1 MYYNIF
7 ALVLIHGGIKL
18 DFQKVK
24 LNNDFKI
31 QIVQY
36 KNLYSNSCNGSG
48 LCEWSKWL
56 EKLQTP
62 RINSDKYIRG
72 LCVYGDFE
80 DVEKDNQKISKYRS
94 DATLIN
100 RTAITLDYDEIKDFR
115 GLYEVLKTKLE
126 HVSWVFH
133 TTYSYTV
140 EKPRIRL
147 IVPLNEPVS
156 ASDYRKYS
164 NGLARYIGYP
174 VDEASFV
181 PSQAMALPVKK
192 SKESIY
198 IFKYNDAPAI
208 TTEELNKMV
217 VKNEPITVD
226 YSNHF
231 HKRDS
236 SYWREIAFGVGEGE
250 RNQTLASLTG
260 YLLRR
265 YVDANLVYGL
275 VSAWAM
281 TCRPPIKQSEVNR
294 TFKSILKKDS
304 KNK

>member
-1 MYYNIF
+1 M
-7 ALVLIHGGIKL
+7 

-56 EKLQTP
+56 DKLQIP

-80 DVEKDNQKISKYRS
+80 DVEKDNQTISKYRS
-94 DATLIN
+94 DQTLIN
-100 RTAITLDYDEIKDFR
+100 RTAITLDYDEIKGFR
-115 GLYEVLKTKLE
+115 GLYEALKAKLE

-174 VDEASFV
+174 VDEACFV

-192 SKESIY
+192 SKDSIY

-208 TTEELNKMV
+208 KKEELNKMV
-217 VKNEPITVD
+217 VKNAPITVD

-231 HKRDS
+231 HKRNS

-281 TCRPPIKQSEVNR
+281 TCRPPIEQKEVNR

>member
-1 MYYNIF
+1 M
-7 ALVLIHGGIKL
+7 
-18 DFQKVK
+18 DFQKVE

-36 KNLYSNSCNGSG
+36 NNLYSNSCNGSG

-56 EKLQTP
+56 DKLQTP

-80 DVEKDNQKISKYRS
+80 DVENDNQIISKYRS
-94 DATLIN
+94 DQTLIN
-100 RTAITLDYDEIKDFR
+100 RTAITLDYDDIKDFK
-115 GLYEVLKTKLE
+115 GLYEVLKVKLE

-133 TTYSYTV
+133 TTYSYTA

-147 IVPLNEPVS
+147 IAPLNEPVS

-164 NGLARYIGYP
+164 KGLAQYIGYT

-192 SKESIY
+192 SKDSIY

-208 TTEELNKMV
+208 TIEELKKMV
-217 VKNEPITVD
+217 VKNEPITVN
-226 YSNHF
+226 YSNQF
-231 HKRDS
+231 KKRDS
-236 SYWREIAFGVGEGE
+236 AYWREIAFGVGKGE

-281 TCRPPIKQSEVNR
+281 TCRPPIEQKEVNR

>member
-1 MYYNIF
+1 M
-7 ALVLIHGGIKL
+7 

-56 EKLQTP
+56 DKLQTP

-80 DVEKDNQKISKYRS
+80 DVEKDNQTISKYRS
-94 DATLIN
+94 DQTLIN

-198 IFKYNDAPAI
+198 IFKYNDAPVI
-208 TTEELNKMV
+208 KKEELNKMV

-281 TCRPPIKQSEVNR
+281 TCRPPIEQKEVNR
-294 TFKSILKKDS
+294 TIKSILKKDN

>member
-1 MYYNIF
+1 MFVSN
-7 ALVLIHGGIKL
+7 GGQKL

-24 LNNDFKI
+24 LSNDFKI
-31 QIVQY
+31 HIVQY

>member
-1 MYYNIF
+1 M
-7 ALVLIHGGIKL
+7 KL
-18 DFQKVK
+18 S
-24 LNNDFKI
+24 NDFKI
-31 QIVQY
+31 HIVQY

>member
-1 MYYNIF
+1 M
-7 ALVLIHGGIKL
+7 KL
-18 DFQKVK
+18 S
-24 LNNDFKI
+24 NDFKI
-31 QIVQY
+31 HIVQY

-192 SKESIY
+192 SKDSIY
-198 IFKYNDAPAI
+198 IFKYNDCLLYTSPS
-208 TTEELNKMV
+208 
-217 VKNEPITVD
+217 P
-226 YSNHF
+226 
-231 HKRDS
+231 RDS
-236 SYWREIAFGVGEGE
+236 
-250 RNQTLASLTG
+250 
-260 YLLRR
+260 
-265 YVDANLVYGL
+265 
-275 VSAWAM
+275 
-281 TCRPPIKQSEVNR
+281 
-294 TFKSILKKDS
+294 
-304 KNK
+304 

>member
-1 MYYNIF
+1 ME
-7 ALVLIHGGIKL
+7 
-18 DFQKVK
+18 FQKVK

-31 QIVQY
+31 HIVQY

-56 EKLQTP
+56 DKLQTP

-80 DVEKDNQKISKYRS
+80 DVEKDNQTISKYRS
-94 DATLIN
+94 DDTLLN
-100 RTAITLDYDEIKDFR
+100 RSAITLDYDEIKDFR
-115 GLYEVLKTKLE
+115 SLFESFKAKLE
-126 HVSWVFH
+126 NVAWAFH
-133 TTYSYTV
+133 TTYSYTS

-147 IVPLNEPVS
+147 IVPLNALVS

-164 NGLARYIGYP
+164 NELAKYINYP

-192 SKESIY
+192 SKDSIY

-208 TTEELNKMV
+208 TIEELNKMV
-217 VKNEPITVD
+217 VNDEPITVD
-226 YSNHF
+226 YSSQF
-231 HKRDS
+231 QKRDS
-236 SYWREIAFGVGEGE
+236 AYWREIAFGVGKGE

>member
-1 MYYNIF
+1 M
-7 ALVLIHGGIKL
+7 

-56 EKLQTP
+56 DKLQTP

-80 DVEKDNQKISKYRS
+80 DVEKDNQTISKYRS
-94 DATLIN
+94 DQTLIN

-181 PSQAMALPVKK
+181 QSQAMALPVKK

-198 IFKYNDAPAI
+198 IFKYNDAPVI
-208 TTEELNKMV
+208 KKEELNKMV

-281 TCRPPIKQSEVNR
+281 TCRPPIEQKEVNR
-294 TFKSILKKDS
+294 TFKSILKKDN

>member
-1 MYYNIF
+1 M
-7 ALVLIHGGIKL
+7 

-56 EKLQTP
+56 DKLQTP

-80 DVEKDNQKISKYRS
+80 DVEKDNQTISKYRS
-94 DATLIN
+94 DQTLIN

-198 IFKYNDAPAI
+198 IFKYNDAPVI
-208 TTEELNKMV
+208 KKEELNKMV

-236 SYWREIAFGVGEGE
+236 SYWREIAFGVGEGG

-281 TCRPPIKQSEVNR
+281 TCRPPIEQKEVNR
-294 TFKSILKKDS
+294 TFKSILKKDN

>member
-1 MYYNIF
+1 MEF
-7 ALVLIHGGIKL
+7 QKIKL
-18 DFQKVK
+18 DNDMK
-24 LNNDFKI
+24 LH
-31 QIVQY
+31 IVQY
-36 KNLYSNSCNGSG
+36 KNLYANSYSGSDHYK
-48 LCEWSKWL
+48 WSDWL
-56 EKLQTP
+56 NKLQIP
-62 RINSDKYIRG
+62 MVNEGKYKRG

-80 DVEKDNQKISKYRS
+80 DIEKENQLISKYRS
-94 DATLIN
+94 DQTLIN

-115 GLYEVLKTKLE
+115 GLYEVLKTKLK
-126 HVSWVFH
+126 HVAWAFH
-133 TTYSYTV
+133 TTHSYTA

-164 NGLARYIGYP
+164 KGLEQFIGYP
-174 VDEASFV
+174 VDDASFV
-181 PSQAMALPVKK
+181 PSQVMALPVKK
-192 SKESIY
+192 TKSSIY

-208 TTEELNKMV
+208 TIEELTKMV
-217 VKNEPITVD
+217 VNDEPINVN
-226 YSNHF
+226 YSKQLKKQN
-231 HKRDS
+231 S
-236 SYWREIAFGVGEGE
+236 SYWREIAFGVGKGE
-250 RNQTLASLTG
+250 RNKTLASLIG

-281 TCRPPIKQSEVNR
+281 TCSPPIEQSEVNK

>member
-1 MYYNIF
+1 MF
-7 ALVLIHGGIKL
+7 VLNGGQKL

-56 EKLQTP
+56 DKLQTP

-80 DVEKDNQKISKYRS
+80 DVEKDNQTISKYRS
-94 DATLIN
+94 DQTLIN

-115 GLYEVLKTKLE
+115 GLYEVLKPKLE

-192 SKESIY
+192 SKDSIY

-208 TTEELNKMV
+208 KKEELNKMV
-217 VKNEPITVD
+217 VKNAPITVD

-231 HKRDS
+231 HKRNS

-281 TCRPPIKQSEVNR
+281 TCRPPIEQKEVNR

>member
-1 MYYNIF
+1 M
-7 ALVLIHGGIKL
+7 

-24 LNNDFKI
+24 LNNNFNI
-31 QIVQY
+31 HIVQY
-36 KNLYSNSCNGSG
+36 KNLYSNSCSGSD
-48 LCEWSKWL
+48 LYNWSDWL
-56 EKLQTP
+56 NKLQIP
-62 RINSDKYIRG
+62 MINEDKYKRG

-80 DVEKDNQKISKYRS
+80 DIEKDNQNISKYRS

-100 RTAITLDYDEIKDFR
+100 RSAITLDYDEINDFK
-115 GLYEVLKTKLE
+115 GLYEVLKAKLE

-133 TTYSYTV
+133 TTYSYTA

-174 VDEASFV
+174 VDESSFV

-192 SKESIY
+192 SKDSIY
-198 IFKYNDAPAI
+198 IFKYNDAPTI
-208 TTEELNKMV
+208 KKEDLNKMV
-217 VKNEPITVD
+217 VNDEPITVK
-226 YSNHF
+226 YSNQIN
-231 HKRDS
+231 KRDS

-281 TCRPPIKQSEVNR
+281 TCRPPIEQKEVNR

>member
-1 MYYNIF
+1 M
-7 ALVLIHGGIKL
+7 
-18 DFQKVK
+18 DFQNVK

-56 EKLQTP
+56 DKLQTP

-80 DVEKDNQKISKYRS
+80 DVEKDNQTISKYRS
-94 DATLIN
+94 DQTLIN
-100 RTAITLDYDEIKDFR
+100 RTAITLDYDEIKDFK
-115 GLYEVLKTKLE
+115 GLYEVLKAKLE

-140 EKPRIRL
+140 ENPRIRL

-192 SKESIY
+192 SKGSIY

-208 TTEELNKMV
+208 KKEELNRMV

-231 HKRDS
+231 HRRDS

-281 TCRPPIKQSEVNR
+281 TCRPPIEQKEVNR

-304 KNK
+304 KSK

>member
-1 MYYNIF
+1 
-7 ALVLIHGGIKL
+7 
-18 DFQKVK
+18 VK

-56 EKLQTP
+56 DKLQTP

-80 DVEKDNQKISKYRS
+80 DVEKDNQTISKYRS
-94 DATLIN
+94 DQTLIN

-115 GLYEVLKTKLE
+115 GLYEILKTKLE

-198 IFKYNDAPAI
+198 IFKYNDAPVI
-208 TTEELNKMV
+208 KKEELNKMV

-281 TCRPPIKQSEVNR
+281 TCRPPIEQKEVNR
-294 TFKSILKKDS
+294 TFKSILKKDN

>member
-1 MYYNIF
+1 M
-7 ALVLIHGGIKL
+7 
-18 DFQKVK
+18 
-24 LNNDFKI
+24 
-31 QIVQY
+31 
-36 KNLYSNSCNGSG
+36 
-48 LCEWSKWL
+48 
-56 EKLQTP
+56 
-62 RINSDKYIRG
+62 
-72 LCVYGDFE
+72 
-80 DVEKDNQKISKYRS
+80 
-94 DATLIN
+94 
-100 RTAITLDYDEIKDFR
+100 
-115 GLYEVLKTKLE
+115 
-126 HVSWVFH
+126 
-133 TTYSYTV
+133 
-140 EKPRIRL
+140 
-147 IVPLNEPVS
+147 S

-181 PSQAMALPVKK
+181 PSQAMVLPVKK
-192 SKESIY
+192 SKDSIY

-208 TTEELNKMV
+208 KKEELNKMV

-226 YSNHF
+226 YLNHF
-231 HKRDS
+231 HRRDS

-281 TCRPPIKQSEVNR
+281 TCRPPIEQKEVNR
-294 TFKSILKKDS
+294 TFKSILKKDN

>member
-1 MYYNIF
+1 M
-7 ALVLIHGGIKL
+7 
-18 DFQKVK
+18 K

-56 EKLQTP
+56 DKLQIP

-80 DVEKDNQKISKYRS
+80 DVEKDNQTISKYRS
-94 DATLIN
+94 DQTLIN

-126 HVSWVFH
+126 HISWVFH

-192 SKESIY
+192 SKGSIY

-208 TTEELNKMV
+208 KKEELNRMV

-231 HKRDS
+231 HRRDS

-281 TCRPPIKQSEVNR
+281 TCRPPIEQKEVNR

>member
-1 MYYNIF
+1 ME
-7 ALVLIHGGIKL
+7 
-18 DFQKVK
+18 FQKIKIENDMK
-24 LNNDFKI
+24 LH
-31 QIVQY
+31 IVQY
-36 KNLYSNSCNGSG
+36 KNLYANSYSGSDYYK
-48 LCEWSKWL
+48 WSDWL
-56 EKLQTP
+56 NKLQIP
-62 RINSDKYIRG
+62 MVNEDKYKRG

-80 DVEKDNQKISKYRS
+80 DIEKDNQIISKYRS
-94 DATLIN
+94 DQTLIN

-115 GLYEVLKTKLE
+115 GLYEVLKTKLK
-126 HVSWVFH
+126 HIAWAFH
-133 TTYSYTV
+133 TTHSYTA

-147 IVPLNEPVS
+147 IAPLNEPVS

-164 NGLARYIGYP
+164 KGLAQFIGYP
-174 VDEASFV
+174 VDDASFV
-181 PSQAMALPVKK
+181 PSQVMALPVKK
-192 SKESIY
+192 SKDSIY

-208 TTEELNKMV
+208 KKEELNKMV
-217 VKNEPITVD
+217 LKNAPITVD

-231 HKRDS
+231 HKRNS
-236 SYWREIAFGVGEGE
+236 SYWREIAFGVSEGE

-281 TCRPPIKQSEVNR
+281 TCRPPIEQKEVNR

>member
-1 MYYNIF
+1 M
-7 ALVLIHGGIKL
+7 

-56 EKLQTP
+56 DKLQTP

-80 DVEKDNQKISKYRS
+80 DVEKDNQTISKYRS
-94 DATLIN
+94 DQTLIN
-100 RTAITLDYDEIKDFR
+100 RTAITLDYDEFKDFR

-198 IFKYNDAPAI
+198 IFKYNDAPVI
-208 TTEELNKMV
+208 KKEELNKMV

-281 TCRPPIKQSEVNR
+281 TCRPPIEQKEVNR
-294 TFKSILKKDS
+294 TFKSILKKDN

>member
-1 MYYNIF
+1 ME
-7 ALVLIHGGIKL
+7 
-18 DFQKVK
+18 FQKVK

-31 QIVQY
+31 HIVQY
-36 KNLYSNSCNGSG
+36 KNLYSNSFNSSDFYS
-48 LCEWSKWL
+48 WSDWL
-56 EKLQTP
+56 NKFQIP
-62 RINSDKYIRG
+62 MINDDKYKRG

-80 DVEKDNQKISKYRS
+80 DIEKDNQIISKYRS
-94 DATLIN
+94 DDTLLN
-100 RTAITLDYDEIKDFR
+100 RSAITLDYDEIKDFR
-115 GLYEVLKTKLE
+115 SLFESFKDKLE
-126 HVSWVFH
+126 HVAWAFH
-133 TTYSYTV
+133 TTHSYTAD
-140 EKPRIRL
+140 KPRIRL
-147 IVPLNEPVS
+147 IVPLNAPVS

-164 NGLARYIGYP
+164 NGLAKYINYP

-192 SKESIY
+192 SKYSIY

-208 TTEELNKMV
+208 TIEELNKMV
-217 VKNEPITVD
+217 VNDEPITVD
-226 YSNHF
+226 YSSQF
-231 HKRDS
+231 QKRDS
-236 SYWREIAFGVGEGE
+236 AYWREIAFGVGEGE

-281 TCRPPIKQSEVNR
+281 TCTPPIDQKEVNR

>member
-1 MYYNIF
+1 M
-7 ALVLIHGGIKL
+7 

-56 EKLQTP
+56 DKLQTP

-80 DVEKDNQKISKYRS
+80 DVEKDNQTISKYRS
-94 DATLIN
+94 DQTLIN

-198 IFKYNDAPAI
+198 IFKYNDAPVI
-208 TTEELNKMV
+208 KKEELNKKV

-281 TCRPPIKQSEVNR
+281 TCRPPIEQKEVNR
-294 TFKSILKKDS
+294 TIKSILKKDN

>member
-1 MYYNIF
+1 M
-7 ALVLIHGGIKL
+7 

-24 LNNDFKI
+24 LSNDFKI
-31 QIVQY
+31 HIVQY

-281 TCRPPIKQSEVNR
+281 TCRPPIEQKEVNR

>member
-1 MYYNIF
+1 M
-7 ALVLIHGGIKL
+7 

-24 LNNDFKI
+24 LNNNFNI
-31 QIVQY
+31 HIVQY
-36 KNLYSNSCNGSG
+36 KNLYSNSCSSFDLYN
-48 LCEWSKWL
+48 WSDWL
-56 EKLQTP
+56 NKLQIP
-62 RINSDKYIRG
+62 MINEDKYKRG

-80 DVEKDNQKISKYRS
+80 DIEKDNQNISKYRS

-100 RTAITLDYDEIKDFR
+100 RSAITLDYDEINDFK
-115 GLYEVLKTKLE
+115 GLYEVLKAKLE

-133 TTYSYTV
+133 TTYSYTA

-174 VDEASFV
+174 VDESSFV

-192 SKESIY
+192 SKDSIY

-208 TTEELNKMV
+208 KKEDLNKMV
-217 VKNEPITVD
+217 VNDEPITVK
-226 YSNHF
+226 YSNQIN
-231 HKRDS
+231 KRDS

-281 TCRPPIKQSEVNR
+281 TCRPPIEQKEVNR

-304 KNK
+304 NNK

>member
-1 MYYNIF
+1 M
-7 ALVLIHGGIKL
+7 

-24 LNNDFKI
+24 LSNDFKI
-31 QIVQY
+31 HIVQY

-80 DVEKDNQKISKYRS
+80 DVEKDNQKISRYRS

-100 RTAITLDYDEIKDFR
+100 RSAITLDYGEIKDFR
-115 GLYEVLKTKLE
+115 GLYEVLKAKLE

-140 EKPRIRL
+140 ETPRIRL

-192 SKESIY
+192 SKDSIY

-208 TTEELNKMV
+208 KKEELNKMI

-231 HKRDS
+231 HRRDS

-281 TCRPPIKQSEVNR
+281 TCRPPIEQKEVNR

>member
-1 MYYNIF
+1 M
-7 ALVLIHGGIKL
+7 
-18 DFQKVK
+18 K

-56 EKLQTP
+56 DKLQTP

-80 DVEKDNQKISKYRS
+80 DVEKDNQTISKYRS
-94 DATLIN
+94 DQTLIN

-198 IFKYNDAPAI
+198 IFKYNDAPVI
-208 TTEELNKMV
+208 KKEELNKKV

-281 TCRPPIKQSEVNR
+281 TCRPPIEQKEVNR
-294 TFKSILKKDS
+294 TIKSILKKDN

>member
-1 MYYNIF
+1 
-7 ALVLIHGGIKL
+7 
-18 DFQKVK
+18 VK

-56 EKLQTP
+56 DKLQTP

-80 DVEKDNQKISKYRS
+80 DVEKDNQTISKYRS
-94 DATLIN
+94 DQTLIN

-115 GLYEVLKTKLE
+115 GLYEILKTKLE

-147 IVPLNEPVS
+147 IVPLHEPVS

-198 IFKYNDAPAI
+198 IFKYNDAPVI
-208 TTEELNKMV
+208 KKEELNKMV

-281 TCRPPIKQSEVNR
+281 TCRPPIEQKEVNR

>member
-1 MYYNIF
+1 M
-7 ALVLIHGGIKL
+7 

-56 EKLQTP
+56 DKLQTP

-80 DVEKDNQKISKYRS
+80 DVEKDNQTISKYRS
-94 DATLIN
+94 DQTLIN

-147 IVPLNEPVS
+147 IVPINEPVS

-198 IFKYNDAPAI
+198 IFKYNDAPVI
-208 TTEELNKMV
+208 KKEELNKMV

-281 TCRPPIKQSEVNR
+281 TCRPPIEQKEVNR
-294 TFKSILKKDS
+294 TFKSILKKDN

>member
-1 MYYNIF
+1 M
-7 ALVLIHGGIKL
+7 
-18 DFQKVK
+18 K

-31 QIVQY
+31 HIVQY

-80 DVEKDNQKISKYRS
+80 DVEKDNQNISKYRS
-94 DATLIN
+94 DQTLIN

-115 GLYEVLKTKLE
+115 GLYEVLKAKLE

-192 SKESIY
+192 SNDSIY
-198 IFKYNDAPAI
+198 IFKYNDAPILKVETLKNWSEETKKQIDQPI
-208 TTEELNKMV
+208 TTNF
-217 VKNEPITVD
+217 N
-226 YSNHF
+226 
-231 HKRDS
+231 KRDDA
-236 SYWREIAFGVGEGE
+236 YWRDISFSVAKGN
-250 RNQTLASLTG
+250 RNNSLASLIG
-260 YLLRR
+260 HLFSRHVNEYIVYSYALLWGQN
-265 YVDANLVYGL
+265 A
-275 VSAWAM
+275 
-281 TCRPPIKQSEVNR
+281 CKPPLKEREINA
-294 TFKSILKKDS
+294 TFQSILKKHR
-304 KNK
+304 NK

>member
-1 MYYNIF
+1 M
-7 ALVLIHGGIKL
+7 

-24 LNNDFKI
+24 LSNDFKVH
-31 QIVQY
+31 IVQY
-36 KNLYSNSCNGSG
+36 KNLYSNSFNSSDFYS
-48 LCEWSKWL
+48 WSDWL
-56 EKLQTP
+56 NKLQIP
-62 RINSDKYIRG
+62 MINDDKYKRG

-80 DVEKDNQKISKYRS
+80 DIEKDNQIISKYRS
-94 DATLIN
+94 DDTLLN
-100 RTAITLDYDEIKDFR
+100 RSAITLDYDEIKDFR
-115 GLYEVLKTKLE
+115 SLFESFKDKLE
-126 HVSWVFH
+126 HVAWAFH
-133 TTYSYTV
+133 TTHSYTAD
-140 EKPRIRL
+140 KPRIRL
-147 IVPLNEPVS
+147 IVPLNAPVS

-164 NGLARYIGYP
+164 NGLAKYINYP

-192 SKESIY
+192 SKDSIY

-208 TTEELNKMV
+208 TIEELNKMV
-217 VKNEPITVD
+217 VNDEPITVD
-226 YSNHF
+226 YSRQF
-231 HKRDS
+231 QKRDS
-236 SYWREIAFGVGEGE
+236 AYWRDIAFGVGEGE

-281 TCRPPIKQSEVNR
+281 TCRPPIEQKEVNR

>member
-1 MYYNIF
+1 MEF
-7 ALVLIHGGIKL
+7 H
-18 DFQKVK
+18 KVK

-56 EKLQTP
+56 DKLQIP

-80 DVEKDNQKISKYRS
+80 DVEKDNQTISKYRS
-94 DATLIN
+94 DQTLIN
-100 RTAITLDYDEIKDFR
+100 RTSITLDYDEIKDFR

-126 HVSWVFH
+126 HISWVFH

-164 NGLARYIGYP
+164 NGLARYIGYT

-192 SKESIY
+192 SKDSIY

-208 TTEELNKMV
+208 STEELNKMV
-217 VKNEPITVD
+217 VKNEAITVN
-226 YSNHF
+226 YSNQLKKH
-231 HKRDS
+231 DS
-236 SYWREIAFGVGEGE
+236 AYWREIAFGVGKGE

-281 TCRPPIKQSEVNR
+281 TCRPPIEQKEVNR

>member
-1 MYYNIF
+1 M
-7 ALVLIHGGIKL
+7 

-56 EKLQTP
+56 DKLQTP

-80 DVEKDNQKISKYRS
+80 DVEKDNQTISKYRS
-94 DATLIN
+94 DQTLIN

-115 GLYEVLKTKLE
+115 GLYEILKTKLE

-147 IVPLNEPVS
+147 IVPLHEPVS

-198 IFKYNDAPAI
+198 IFKYNDAPVI
-208 TTEELNKMV
+208 KKEELNKMV

-281 TCRPPIKQSEVNR
+281 TCRPPIEQKEVNR
-294 TFKSILKKDS
+294 TFKSILKKDN